1 MSSIYI
7 NKIYI
12 YSKRNIAGFEFLD
25 RENQDF
31 RKILH
36 YEEAIEFIKSLGGKI
51 ENAKVFVKEINF
63 LGKEIYDIKADGKLL
78 VDFLD
83 KKMIFNLSVLYN
95 EREKYYEEYRDLF
108 DKFICVVSL

>member
-7 NKIYI
+7 NKTYI

-25 RENQDF
+25 RDDKDF

-36 YEEAIEFIKSLGGKI
+36 YEEAIDFVKYLDGEID
-51 ENAKVFVKEINF
+51 NAKVFVKGINS

-78 VDFLD
+78 TDFLD

-95 EREKYYEEYRDLF
+95 ERDKYYKEYRELF
-108 DKFICVVSL
+108 DKFICVVSF